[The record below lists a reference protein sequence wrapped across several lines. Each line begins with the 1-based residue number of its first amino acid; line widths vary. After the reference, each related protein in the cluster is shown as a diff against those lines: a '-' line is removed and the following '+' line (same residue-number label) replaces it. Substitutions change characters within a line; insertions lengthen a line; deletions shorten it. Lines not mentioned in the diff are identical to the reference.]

1 MTPSQAARVP
11 KTQPMIKPGDHY
23 RTSSLWCAIQRAAR
37 RAGVP
42 EWATMQLRHNAA
54 TEAREHLGLDAAQ
67 ARMGH
72 RTARITEVYAEL
84 SQKRAAEVASLLG

>member
-11 KTQPMIKPGDHY
+11 KPQPMCKPGDHY

-42 EWATMQLRHNAA
+42 EWSTMQLRHTAG
-54 TEAREHLGLDAAQ
+54 TEAREKLGLDAAQ
-67 ARMGH
+67 ARLGH
-72 RTARITEVYAEL
+72 RTARITEVYAEVT
-84 SQKRAAEVASLLG
+84 QKRAAEVAALLG